1 MQLFVTFQAGLLLF
15 AVASAFE
22 EAAFTFPFREL
33 GNDQFPF
40 ETKFKQLRIAHRAG
54 AFGVGMILLAV
65 AFAEGFF
72 YEGPIEKKILAG
84 FLCAVACG
92 LVYTFTFDPVYAK
105 RIGQHWFYLGGTAQ
119 TDNNWKKL
127 FGIFAGELKAI
138 ICLAVIIGI
147 NLLFKNFM

>member
-1 MQLFVTFQAGLLLF
+1 MMQLFVTFQAGLLLF
-15 AVASAFE
+15 AVASAIE
-22 EAAFTFPFREL
+22 EAAFTFPFREIYF
-33 GNDQFPF
+33 DP
-40 ETKFKQLRIAHRAG
+40 ETKFSKLKNAHIAG
-54 AFGVGMILLAV
+54 AVGVGMILLAI

-105 RIGQHWFYLGGTAQ
+105 QIGQHWFYLGETAQ
-119 TDNNWKKL
+119 SDNNWKKL
-127 FGIFAGELKAI
+127 FGRFAGEFKAV